1 MTIDEQLDLLCR
13 GCAEVI
19 SREDLKTKLQSGR
32 TLNIKLGVDPTVPH
46 VTLGWGV
53 VLRKLR
59 HFQDCGHLACLIIGD
74 FTAQI
79 GDPSGKSK
87 TRPQL
92 SRDQVAQ
99 NVKAVESQLFKILD
113 PEKTKLFYNADW
125 LDAMHFS
132 DVIKLASNI
141 TVARILERDDFQ
153 NRLKEEKPIGL
164 HEILYPLCQG
174 YDSVAIKADV
184 ELGGT
189 DQKFNNL
196 VGRNLQREYEQDPQ
210 VVMLMPLLVGTDGIE
225 KMSQSL
231 GNYVSVV
238 DEPNE
243 MYGKTMSIPDHL
255 IESWFTLCTDVPL
268 EEVKTMVSQMT
279 SGELNPRDAKRKLA
293 AELVRIYHS
302 TEAAKEADDYFVN
315 TFSKRATPIDAEEA
329 TIPESVVTDGNVSV
343 PHLIVA
349 LKLAS
354 SNGEARRLMEQG
366 GVSIGETTVR
376 DPRAGFPLADCD
388 GRVLRVGKHKFRTL
402 KI

>member
-19 SREDLKTKLQSGR
+19 SREDLKAKLQSGR

-113 PEKTKLFYNADW
+113 SEKTKLFYNADW

-231 GNYVSVV
+231 GNYVSIV
-238 DEPNE
+238 DDPNE

-302 TEAAKEADDYFVN
+302 AEAAKEADDYFVN
-315 TFSKRATPIDAEEA
+315 TFRSAQRQ
-329 TIPESVVTDGNVSV
+329 
-343 PHLIVA
+343 
-349 LKLAS
+349 
-354 SNGEARRLMEQG
+354 LMPKKQP
-366 GVSIGETTVR
+366 S
-376 DPRAGFPLADCD
+376 PSQ
-388 GRVLRVGKHKFRTL
+388 
-402 KI
+402 